1 MAPTSGNP
9 DDETGSGAPD
19 QTPPTGAE
27 DTGHD
32 QRPAARDGAR
42 AGTSGPHGTPPD
54 VPTMPQAHVSEV
66 TARSISG
73 GLALLLGLAGLI
85 VGIALLAVAAGSDSG
100 STQGVLVPVGIVVI
114 IAAVVAMRGLNMV
127 APGEARVVQL
137 FGRYRGTIRTDG
149 LRWVNPLTTRR
160 RVSTRVRNNETP
172 VLKVNDAYGNP
183 IELAA
188 VVVWKVRD
196 TAQATF
202 EVDDFLEFVATQTE
216 AAVRHIAIE
225 YPYDAHEQ
233 GDLSLRGNAEEITEK
248 LVVELS
254 ARVRAA
260 GVQVVE
266 SRFTH
271 LAYAPEIASAMLQ
284 RQQAGA
290 VVAARR
296 EIVDGAV
303 GMVEA
308 ALRRLRRLRQ
318 EDIVTLD
325 EERQAAMVSNLLV
338 VLCGDRAA
346 QPIVNTG
353 TLYQ

>member
-1 MAPTSGNP
+1 MSEQGAAPTTGGP
-9 DDETGSGAPD
+9 DAHG
-19 QTPPTGAE
+19 
-27 DTGHD
+27 
-32 QRPAARDGAR
+32 
-42 AGTSGPHGTPPD
+42 GPGTPDLPD
-54 VPTMPQAHVSEV
+54 MPSPQVREVPAH
-66 TARSISG
+66 SIKG
-73 GLALLLGLAGLI
+73 GLALLLGLLGLLAAVALV
-85 VGIALLAVAAGSDSG
+85 VGGATLTDTGAKAALIAVGVVVGVAALLA
-100 STQGVLVPVGIVVI
+100 
-114 IAAVVAMRGLNMV
+114 MCGLNMV

-137 FGRYRGTIRTDG
+137 FGRYRGTIREDG
-149 LRWVNPLTTRR
+149 LRWVNPLTSREKI
-160 RVSTRVRNNETP
+160 STRVRNHETA

-196 TAQATF
+196 TAQASF
-202 EVDDFLEFVATQTE
+202 EVDNYLEFVATQTE

-225 YPYDAHEQ
+225 YPYDAHDED
-233 GDLSLRGNAEEITEK
+233 GLSLRGNAEEITEK
-248 LVVELS
+248 LAAELH
-254 ARVRAA
+254 ARVAAA
-260 GVQVVE
+260 GVQIVE

-308 ALRRLRRLRQ
+308 ALARIAER
-318 EDIVTLD
+318 DIVELD
-325 EERQAAMVSNLLV
+325 DERKAAMVSNLMV
-338 VLCGDRAA
+338 VLCGDRAP
-346 QPIVNTG
+346 QPVLNTG

>member
-1 MAPTSGNP
+1 MPATSSH
-9 DDETGSGAPD
+9 DTASGFANSAPD
-19 QTPPTGAE
+19 APE
-27 DTGHD
+27 
-32 QRPAARDGAR
+32 
-42 AGTSGPHGTPPD
+42 
-54 VPTMPQAHVSEV
+54 VPEMPQPRVREFAAH
-66 TARSISG
+66 SIGG
-73 GLALLLGLAGLI
+73 GLALLLGLVGLAGGAALVVAATAFDSAGIKAVLI
-85 VGIALLAVAAGSDSG
+85 AGGVVIGIAAFLA
-100 STQGVLVPVGIVVI
+100 
-114 IAAVVAMRGLNMV
+114 MCGLNMV

-149 LRWVNPLTTRR
+149 LRWVNPLTARTKI
-160 RVSTRVRNNETP
+160 STRVRNHETA

-188 VVVWKVRD
+188 VVVWKVED
-196 TAQATF
+196 TAQAMF
-202 EVDDFLEFVATQTE
+202 EVDDFLEFVSTQTE

-225 YPYDAHEQ
+225 YPYDAHDEA
-233 GDLSLRGNAEEITEK
+233 GLSLRGNAEEITEK
-248 LVVELS
+248 LAVELH
-254 ARVRAA
+254 ARVEAA
-260 GVQVVE
+260 GVHIIE

-296 EIVDGAV
+296 QIVDGAV

-308 ALRRLRRLRQ
+308 ALARIAEQ
-318 EDIVTLD
+318 GIVELD
-325 EERQAAMVSNLLV
+325 SERKAAMVSNLMV

-346 QPIVNTG
+346 QPVLNTG

>member
-1 MAPTSGNP
+1 MSTHDAPQVT
-9 DDETGSGAPD
+9 A
-19 QTPPTGAE
+19 
-27 DTGHD
+27 
-32 QRPAARDGAR
+32 
-42 AGTSGPHGTPPD
+42 D
-54 VPTMPQAHVSEV
+54 VPEMPAPRVRENQAH
-66 TARSISG
+66 SIG
-73 GLALLLGLAGLI
+73 GGAALLLGLLGLLVGAGLI
-85 VGIALLAVAAGSDSG
+85 ASATAVSSTGGKAGLIIG
-100 STQGVLVPVGIVVI
+100 GIVVA
-114 IAAVVAMRGLNMV
+114 IAAFLAMCGLNMV

-137 FGRYRGTIRTDG
+137 FGRYRGTIRQDG
-149 LRWVNPLTTRR
+149 LRWVNPFTSRTKI
-160 RVSTRVRNNETP
+160 STRVRNHETA

-188 VVVWKVRD
+188 VVVWRVED

-202 EVDDFLEFVATQTE
+202 EVDDYVEFVSTQTE

-225 YPYDAHEQ
+225 YPYDAHDED
-233 GDLSLRGNAEEITEK
+233 GLSLRGNAEEITEK
-248 LVVELS
+248 LAVELH
-254 ARVRAA
+254 ARVEAA
-260 GVQVVE
+260 GVQIIE

-296 EIVDGAV
+296 QIVDGAV

-308 ALRRLRRLRQ
+308 ALARISEQ
-318 EDIVTLD
+318 DIVELD
-325 EERQAAMVSNLLV
+325 DERKAAMVSNLMV

-346 QPIVNTG
+346 QPVLNTG

>member
-1 MAPTSGNP
+1 MSDTIST
-9 DDETGSGAPD
+9 DDITD
-19 QTPPTGAE
+19 QAGIPPLPE
-27 DTGHD
+27 PRVRE
-32 QRPAARDGAR
+32 RPARN
-42 AGTSGPHGTPPD
+42 
-54 VPTMPQAHVSEV
+54 V
-66 TARSISG
+66 SG
-73 GLALLLGLAGLI
+73 GLALLGGLAGL
-85 VGIALLAVAAGSDSG
+85 VGGVGLILAGAAVAAEHKGAW
-100 STQGVLVPVGIVVI
+100 STLLIVSGIVVI
-114 IAAVVAMRGLNMV
+114 LAAILTMCGLNTI

-149 LRWVNPLTTRR
+149 LRWVNPLTSREKI
-160 RVSTRVRNNETP
+160 STRVRNHETA

-188 VVVWKVRD
+188 VVVWKVED
-196 TAQATF
+196 TAQAMF

-225 YPYDAHEQ
+225 YPYDAHEE
-233 GDLSLRGNAEEITEK
+233 DALSLRGNAEEITEK
-248 LVVELS
+248 LAIELH
-254 ARVRAA
+254 ARVEAA
-260 GVQVVE
+260 GVRIIE

-296 EIVDGAV
+296 QIVDGAV

-308 ALRRLRRLRQ
+308 ALARIT
-318 EDIVTLD
+318 EEEIVTLD
-325 EERQAAMVSNLLV
+325 EERKAAMVSNLMV
-338 VLCGDRAA
+338 VLCGDRSP
-346 QPIVNTG
+346 QPVLNTG

>member
-1 MAPTSGNP
+1 MTAQQVTTPAT
-9 DDETGSGAPD
+9 DVTDAPD
-19 QTPPTGAE
+19 MPEPRVRE
-27 DTGHD
+27 Y
-32 QRPAARDGAR
+32 PAHSVG
-42 AGTSGPHGTPPD
+42 
-54 VPTMPQAHVSEV
+54 
-66 TARSISG
+66 G
-73 GLALLLGLAGLI
+73 GLALLLTLIGLLAGAGMLAGGAAVTEI
-85 VGIALLAVAAGSDSG
+85 PVKALLIAA
-100 STQGVLVPVGIVVI
+100 GIVVI
-114 IAAVVAMRGLNMV
+114 IASFFVMAGLNMV

-137 FGRYRGTIRTDG
+137 FGRYRGTIRQDG
-149 LRWVNPLTTRR
+149 LRWVNPLTSRTKI
-160 RVSTRVRNNETP
+160 STRVRNHETA

-188 VVVWKVRD
+188 VVVWRIED

-202 EVDDFLEFVATQTE
+202 EVDDYLEFVSTQTE

-225 YPYDAHEQ
+225 YPYDAHDED
-233 GDLSLRGNAEEITEK
+233 GLSLRGNAEEITEK
-248 LVVELS
+248 LARELR
-254 ARVRAA
+254 ARVEAA
-260 GVQVVE
+260 GVEIIE

-296 EIVDGAV
+296 QIVDGAV

-308 ALRRLRRLRQ
+308 ALDRISEQ
-318 EDIVTLD
+318 GIVELD
-325 EERQAAMVSNLLV
+325 DERKAAMVSNLMV

-346 QPIVNTG
+346 QPVLNTG